1 VARLLPA
8 SQQVSIRSTPLLVPL
23 HKFPFESI
31 GKPLKQMPIVQ
42 THHRFAG
49 LDIERDPAPL
59 RSRILHD
66 FNSTHENDSY
76 DSAGGE

>member
-1 VARLLPA
+1 
-8 SQQVSIRSTPLLVPL
+8 
-23 HKFPFESI
+23 
-31 GKPLKQMPIVQ
+31 MPIVQ

-59 RSRILHD
+59 RSRILHN

-76 DSAGGE
+76 GSAGGE